1 MSGPVL
7 PGDLDRLLHD
17 LRGPLNSAVM
27 HAEVI
32 KRLGPDDPASRQSL
46 ETIQQELGRL
56 AAMLP
61 VAFQVASLECH
72 DMALV
77 DLGAVVERGLAEHGV
92 KGATL
97 APGPWPVVRGDA
109 RLLGLAVAHL
119 VCNALEATDAGSGAR
134 PPEVSFATPAPGLVA
149 VVVRDWG
156 VGFRSTNA
164 RAMLRLSASTKPGRT
179 GVGLMTADRVA
190 RLHGGTLEL
199 SSPAGGGAEVRLIL
213 AAPDTPTE
221 R

>member
-1 MSGPVL
+1 
-7 PGDLDRLLHD
+7 
-17 LRGPLNSAVM
+17 
-27 HAEVI
+27 
-32 KRLGPDDPASRQSL
+32 
-46 ETIQQELGRL
+46 
-56 AAMLP
+56 
-61 VAFQVASLECH
+61 
-72 DMALV
+72 
-77 DLGAVVERGLAEHGV
+77 
-92 KGATL
+92 
-97 APGPWPVVRGDA
+97 
-109 RLLGLAVAHL
+109 
-119 VCNALEATDAGSGAR
+119 
-134 PPEVSFATPAPGLVA
+134 VSFATPAPGLVA